1 MQRSQISA
9 WTVLLFQL
17 HFCMPFIYCYHC
29 IFQHTKIN
37 GMAERAQF
45 AAAFQREVVLLKT
58 RNISILFAVFLFP
71 LPGTPVMFY
80 ITERERIQSSGFC
93 VLVFNHNFKKE
104 KQLFESIFYQSL
116 DISGDPIWIPAEPT
130 SGLQLKAWKMLL
142 CPHLNQT
149 VNHNFA
155 TNLANLPL
163 VWKNATLQINDKGS
177 FQNSKHIL
185 KVFKRVNV
193 GFSALRIIHVSFSH
207 TILNKYVQRS
217 AACSC
222 SVLCITMTTRTSCS
236 HLNPCEQFQPYQ

>member
-1 MQRSQISA
+1 MGWLSVHNSLQPFKGKSSFASNQKY
-9 WTVLLFQL
+9 F
-17 HFCMPFIYCYHC
+17 HF
-29 IFQHTKIN
+29 
-37 GMAERAQF
+37 
-45 AAAFQREVVLLKT
+45 
-58 RNISILFAVFLFP
+58 FAVVLFP
-71 LPGTPVMFY
+71 LLGTPVTDSFY

-93 VLVFNHNFKKE
+93 VVVFNHNFKKE
-104 KQLFESIFYQSL
+104 KWLFESIFYQSL
-116 DISGDPIWIPAEPT
+116 DISGDPT
-130 SGLQLKAWKMLL
+130 SGSQLKAWKMLL

-155 TNLANLPL
+155 TNLANLTL
-163 VWKNATLQINDKGS
+163 VWKKCNIADKWIRS

-185 KVFKRVNV
+185 KVFKRANV

-207 TILNKYVQRS
+207 TILNEYVQRT